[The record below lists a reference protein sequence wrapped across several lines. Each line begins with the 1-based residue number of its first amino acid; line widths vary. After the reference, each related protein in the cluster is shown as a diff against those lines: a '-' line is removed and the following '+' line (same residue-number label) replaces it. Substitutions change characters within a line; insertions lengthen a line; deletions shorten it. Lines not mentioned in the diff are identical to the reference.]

1 MSPNPTGARLRGY
14 WVTLAG
20 PTEDGAF
27 AAGPAFGRVHEDMLL
42 QTPLSLAGYRQP
54 HVLPAVALVVGDLP
68 PDATAGLARTAVAG
82 IFAAVELADRDPVR
96 DGRRARG
103 EAADDPRPA
112 SFLYGETLLP
122 DSTFEEELRLTQ
134 DGRLLAA
141 FRVADLGDPAALLAW
156 LATAVGGLRAGQVAF
171 LCAPAGPAAPTGGT
185 LVMAGSRSSLLIAR
199 IGE

>member
-1 MSPNPTGARLRGY
+1 MSPNATGARLRGY
-14 WVTLAG
+14 WLTLAG
-20 PTEDGAF
+20 PTEDGTF

-68 PDATAGLARTAVAG
+68 PHATPGLARTAVAG
-82 IFAAVELADRDPVR
+82 IFAAVELADGGPGR

-103 EAADDPRPA
+103 EMAEDPRPA

-134 DGRLLAA
+134 DGRFLAA
-141 FRVADLGDPAALLAW
+141 FRVADLGDPGALLAW
-156 LATAVGGLRAGQVAF
+156 LATAVDGLRAGQVAF
-171 LCAPAGPAAPTGGT
+171 LSAPAGPAAPTGGT
-185 LVMAGSRSSLLIAR
+185 LMVAGSRGSMLIAR